1 MLNEDLYYEL
11 EELLTLGFKE
21 QGEYDRYIKL
31 KSLYEE
37 ETLDYSFS
45 IRELTNQL
53 EVIINTKENDFP
65 NLDECLH
72 GEYLYLVNE
81 LKRLDC
87 NIAGKYISLSYD
99 WEMYAVAIILSYRKN
114 LFCWF
119 VPNDASRSG
128 SWFADTIHCKIF
140 HYPTFFRKQINS
152 ILVSY
157 IETIELFW
165 NYHLL

>member
-81 LKRLDC
+81 LKRFDC

-99 WEMYAVAIILSYRKN
+99 
-114 LFCWF
+114 
-119 VPNDASRSG
+119 
-128 SWFADTIHCKIF
+128 
-140 HYPTFFRKQINS
+140 
-152 ILVSY
+152 
-157 IETIELFW
+157 
-165 NYHLL
+165 

>member
-1 MLNEDLYYEL
+1 MFSEDLYYEL
-11 EELLTLGFKE
+11 EEILTLGFKNNV
-21 QGEYDRYIKL
+21 EYERYIEL
-31 KSLYEE
+31 KDSYEE

-53 EVIINTKENDFP
+53 EVIINTKENGFP

-99 WEMYAVAIILSYRKN
+99 
-114 LFCWF
+114 
-119 VPNDASRSG
+119 
-128 SWFADTIHCKIF
+128 
-140 HYPTFFRKQINS
+140 
-152 ILVSY
+152 
-157 IETIELFW
+157 
-165 NYHLL
+165 

>member
-1 MLNEDLYYEL
+1 MLSEDLYYEL
-11 EELLTLGFKE
+11 EEMLTLGFKNNV
-21 QGEYDRYIKL
+21 EYERYIEL
-31 KSLYEE
+31 KDSYEE

-99 WEMYAVAIILSYRKN
+99 WEMYEVAIILSYRKN

-119 VPNDASRSG
+119 VPNYTSRRVCCS
-128 SWFADTIHCKIF
+128 A
-140 HYPTFFRKQINS
+140 RKSLKPLNES
-152 ILVSY
+152 ILKS
-157 IETIELFW
+157 LGDKAF
-165 NYHLL
+165 